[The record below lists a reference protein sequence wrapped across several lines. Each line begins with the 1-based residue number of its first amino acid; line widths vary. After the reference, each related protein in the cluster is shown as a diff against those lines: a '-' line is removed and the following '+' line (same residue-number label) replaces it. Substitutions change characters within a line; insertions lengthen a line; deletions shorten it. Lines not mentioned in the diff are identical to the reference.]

1 MSADGQRTKR
11 RRNIEKNFDRLSRT
25 HERCRQTDD
34 RLQSR
39 RTDDDSERERRS
51 ALSLPCDNQVWCS
64 SLFSCIEPT
73 VGFYNSRPNLLHN
86 LPLHSRLQQYHM
98 ILFDDGCTQVWVTYP
113 RSLRSDAQPGIK
125 ASQMRRPYH
134 SSTTPPQAIAVTVQ
148 WGDWTSELQ
157 PRGESWQ
164 RERRRII
171 NKVQEKAPIEHRNQ
185 IRKQASDTHD
195 WGVLVP
201 ACRRDL
207 VTSGLICRESQQN
220 LTSVAGQVSFH
231 MNALWIHRLF
241 VYTQRS
247 PLSLYIAT

>member
-1 MSADGQRTKR
+1 MANVPNGVETLNKISIAWVGRTNAADRQTTDYRVDGRTTTANVPSHCLATIR
-11 RRNIEKNFDRLSRT
+11 CGAHLCSVVLSR
-25 HERCRQTDD
+25 
-34 RLQSR
+34 LWAF
-39 RTDDDSERERRS
+39 RRS
-51 ALSLPCDNQVWCS
+51 VMD
-64 SLFSCIEPT
+64 
-73 VGFYNSRPNLLHN
+73 SRPNLLHN
-86 LPLHSRLQQYHM
+86 LPLHSRLQQYQM